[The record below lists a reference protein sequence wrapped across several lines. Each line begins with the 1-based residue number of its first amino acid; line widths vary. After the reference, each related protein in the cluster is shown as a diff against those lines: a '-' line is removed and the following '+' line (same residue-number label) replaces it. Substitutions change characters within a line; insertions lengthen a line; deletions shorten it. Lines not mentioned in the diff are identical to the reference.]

1 MFVMPSKNETF
12 DIGIFDYSSVAYCV
26 VEVVLDDSGQP
37 KDWIYRYCNQTF
49 ADLKG
54 YRLEMMIDNS
64 FSGLYPEMDE
74 KWLIAYYQAA
84 YEDIP
89 VNVVTEKNNH
99 VSIMPVGKRGLCSA
113 TVIKLPQENHRGIE
127 ADAMPVNE
135 GYIIRKLSPEF
146 VSLFRIDLN
155 SGAFDILR
163 MADGAG
169 AKHVIDNAPHP
180 FDNYDELCIQY
191 ADTFVSQEDR
201 EEFLEWHTCKN
212 MKKRLGRT
220 DKISYHYRSIS
231 KAGVPQYYEA
241 YAVKGRTDK
250 DTYQIFLGYRNVDS
264 ILYKERAIQKKLQD
278 ALDEA
283 RLGNEIISAI
293 AKTYQ
298 YILRIDI
305 MADWYEDLSEK
316 SMESLMPSMAGVVSA
331 DIQKVCRMNIAEE
344 YQEAFLQFTD
354 ITTLPER
361 MRDEESIVMTYRMK
375 DGNWHRLRFI
385 EKKRDEDGRLT
396 HVVCAVRSISD
407 EKRREHDLMYQVAEA
422 KKESAVK
429 TRFLS
434 NMSHDIRTPLNGI
447 IGMLEIAEHYP
458 GDMEMQKKCRDKIME
473 SARHLVSLMN
483 DILDLN
489 KLESGDIVEH
499 ELKFDLAEVL
509 RRANT
514 AKQTMAEE
522 KGVEYI
528 VDWGK
533 GDMQHL
539 CLIGNPIYLEKLLT
553 AISDN
558 AVKFTNPGGSV
569 RVWCIEKSVDD
580 DNALFEFGCS
590 DTGIGMSPE
599 FLSHAYDVFS
609 QENETGRSR
618 YEGTGLGLAIARKLV
633 EHMGG
638 KLEITSQ
645 KGVGTTAVMTIP
657 FKIGEEEAVDRI
669 KQSDVS
675 IEGKR
680 ALVVEDNELNMDIV
694 CMMLEN
700 NGITV
705 ERAWDGEEGVER
717 FEESAPGYYD
727 VIIMDILMP
736 KMKGWDAAR
745 KIRAMRR
752 NDAVRVP
759 IIAVSANAFAEDIIN
774 SRIAGMNAH
783 LTKPFQEKP
792 LLEAIRSCMDFDRQ
806 LTGIVRKPQK

>member
-1 MFVMPSKNETF
+1 MPSKNETF

-37 KDWIYRYCNQTF
+37 KDWIYRYCNQAF
-49 ADLKG
+49 ADMKG

-64 FSGLYPEMDE
+64 FSDLYPEMDE
-74 KWLIAYYQAA
+74 KWLNAYYQAA

-89 VNVVTEKNNH
+89 VNIVTGKNKH

-113 TVIKLPQENHRGIE
+113 TVIMLPQENHRGIE

-163 MADGAG
+163 MADGTG
-169 AKHVIDNAPHP
+169 GKYVIDNAPHP

-231 KAGVPQYYEA
+231 KAGVPKYYEA
-241 YAVKGRTDK
+241 YAVKGKTDK

-264 ILYKERAIQKKLQD
+264 ILYKEKAIQKKLQD

-316 SMESLMPSMAGVVSA
+316 NMESLMPSMAGVLSA
-331 DIQKVCRMNIAEE
+331 DTQKVCRMNIAEE

-385 EKKRDEDGRLT
+385 EKKRDGDGRLT

-458 GDMEMQKKCRDKIME
+458 DDMEMQKKCRDKIME
-473 SARHLVSLMN
+473 STRHLVSLVN

-528 VDWGK
+528 VDWEK
-533 GDMQHL
+533 ADMQHL

-580 DNALFEFGCS
+580 DSALFEFGCS
-590 DTGIGMSPE
+590 DTGIGMSQE
-599 FLSHAYDVFS
+599 FLSHAYDVFA

-645 KGVGTTAVMTIP
+645 RGVGTTVVMTIP
-657 FKIGEEEAVDRI
+657 FKIGEEDVVDRI

-700 NGITV
+700 NGMTV
-705 ERAWDGEEGVER
+705 KRAWDGEEGVEK
-717 FEESAPGYYD
+717 FEESAPDYYD

-792 LLEAIRSCMDFDRQ
+792 LLEAIRSCME
-806 LTGIVRKPQK
+806 